1 MWRFDVWAST
11 HDLLKEGKTEPFH
24 SIIVLS
30 DEELPTFEEAELF
43 AAQMGC
49 RGGRMATRVWEK
61 F

>member
-1 MWRFDVWAST
+1 MWAST

-30 DEELPTFEEAELF
+30 DEEFPTFEEAELF